1 MSTYTPAFF
10 LLTLALLIA
19 CGSTGEVTSPE
30 RAQSGSTERNTET
43 QAGNEGDPSGDTDQ
57 QTVSRLEDYY
67 STQSNEIPEAFRE
80 LKVPKE
86 VEVDLT
92 KGFRIQI
99 YSGQSLEDADTTAMR
114 FRAWS
119 DTTLVGYQPET
130 YTFFKTPY
138 YRVHVGDFHDR
149 ERALALSRIIKR
161 AFRDAWVVYDTVDPF
176 AVPSDTT
183 EISIR

>member
-1 MSTYTPAFF
+1 MNKYIPAFF
-10 LLTLALLIA
+10 LITFVLLVG
-19 CGSTGEVTSPE
+19 CGATSEVTTRE
-30 RAQSGSTERNTET
+30 GSQTNLTET
-43 QAGNEGDPSGDTDQ
+43 QAGNEGNRPVETNQ
-57 QTVSRLEDYY
+57 LMISRLEDYF
-67 STQSNEIPEAFRE
+67 STQSNEIPEAFKE
-80 LKVPKE
+80 LKVPKK
-86 VEVDLT
+86 VDVDLT

-99 YSGQSLEDADTTAMR
+99 YSGHSLEDADTTAMR

-138 YRVHVGDFHDR
+138 YRVHVGDFHNRD
-149 ERALALSRIIKR
+149 RALALARIIKR

-176 AVPSDTT
+176 AVPADTI